1 MFRRFL
7 LHSWK
12 HSTREYITTEC
23 YPVTWS
29 SFNQTPEK
37 IWSGTSIE
45 CLHAR
50 FGSARASECLCW
62 DLSLGNLLYHNF
74 NFHGYHQNKWTTFC
88 RITKH
93 YHWLGWSSNILNPLT
108 PVPAVTG
115 HAKTHPQFPVPAVTG
130 HEKPCQDNCLSYP
143 PVMESMVFRNK
154 FSRCR
159 YIHQLLKLFI
169 HSTYILCNLYSFVA

>member
-37 IWSGTSIE
+37 IWSGTSTE

-50 FGSARASECLCW
+50 FGSARASECLCR
-62 DLSLGNLLYHNF
+62 DLGLGNLLYHNF
-74 NFHGYHQNKWTTFC
+74 NFHGYHQNKWTAFC

-108 PVPAVTG
+108 PVPAVTS
-115 HAKTHPQFPVPAVTG
+115 HAKTHPLEWKINVNKALKPFWWIIFPSFDRAENKTIAA
-130 HEKPCQDNCLSYP
+130 LSS
-143 PVMESMVFRNK
+143 EFW
-154 FSRCR
+154 
-159 YIHQLLKLFI
+159 IQIADL
-169 HSTYILCNLYSFVA
+169 